1 MDNIDIDY
9 TIDKMSSLLNND
21 PKMIRSPEA
30 LAAIR
35 KQRADQQQQAQQASV
50 AEQLSKGAKTLSET
64 DVGGGQNALQGM
76 LGG

>member
-1 MDNIDIDY
+1 
-9 TIDKMSSLLNND
+9 MSG
-21 PKMIRSPEA
+21 R
-30 LAAIR
+30 AA
-35 KQRADQQQQAQQASV
+35 KKQQAQQQASV